1 MRVKYAQQVPRGCS
15 LRRRRCL
22 LTMSTVILVIL
33 LFAAIAV
40 KSASSFAIH
49 PSRSTRGARQ
59 HQQKQPLG
67 GSGGFGSHEHAF
79 RINANHRT
87 WSAKARARS
96 DDDITTI
103 RGNKQQQRRR
113 WSSAQSHVVTITLAL
128 SLLALSF
135 SVPPALLPHAN
146 AGFGPSSGAT
156 TSPPPN
162 LLAPKIDSGDDIVTQ
177 NKKLRQLIGSTLD
190 ENRLQQFSEQLDNLT
205 ESLKRLITED
215 EEDESELSSSTVE
228 GVEAEASSSRMQIKQ
243 QIATREQELE
253 KARILQQQIADR
265 EKLLATLEKQPYW
278 FNYLAAFIGSI
289 ASTLVMHPVDTVK
302 TRMQIKQ
309 QNDND
314 DEGEGDSE
322 YNILSLYEGLYGN
335 ILKEGPPSALY
346 LGIYESVK
354 YYLYNQF
361 GFDYRLLI
369 YLTAGAAGEM
379 CGSIVRAPAEAI
391 KSTVQSGLSSSAVD
405 AAYQLFGTPESRKN
419 VIRAWS
425 SSVWRDVP
433 FGAIQLAIF
442 ELTKTYI
449 LNSPDIDFDSSTLLS
464 EAIIGAFAGGWGALL
479 TTPFDIITTRI
490 ITQSVDDEPLGVW
503 EMMNQVYKEGVDS
516 GEGLRVF
523 FVGWEARVGYWAP
536 AISIFLSC
544 YCSVRQAGVVNG
556 WF

>member
-1 MRVKYAQQVPRGCS
+1 Y
-15 LRRRRCL
+15 
-22 LTMSTVILVIL
+22 
-33 LFAAIAV
+33 
-40 KSASSFAIH
+40 
-49 PSRSTRGARQ
+49 PSRSKIGAAQ
-59 HQQKQPLG
+59 HKQPLLG
-67 GSGGFGSHEHAF
+67 GAGGFGRHDEHAF
-79 RINANHRT
+79 RMNANH
-87 WSAKARARS
+87 RARS
-96 DDDITTI
+96 DDDDDI
-103 RGNKQQQRRR
+103 RGK
-113 WSSAQSHVVTITLAL
+113 SSAQSHVVVTITLAL
-128 SLLALSF
+128 SLLSF
-135 SVPPALLPHAN
+135 FSIVPNAN

-190 ENRLQQFSEQLDNLT
+190 EGRLQQFSEQLDNLT

-215 EEDESELSSSTVE
+215 EEDESELSSI
-228 GVEAEASSSRMQIKQ
+228 AADASSESSDDDTTKKMMTTTTSITSKEEQDAKKRLLLKQ

-253 KARILQQQIADR
+253 KARMLQQQIADR

-278 FNYLAAFIGSI
+278 FNYLAAFIGSV

-309 QNDND
+309 QDDNDD
-314 DEGEGDSE
+314 DEGEGE
-322 YNILSLYEGLYGN
+322 GGNILSLYEGLYGN

-379 CGSIVRAPAEAI
+379 CGSIIRAPAEAI

-449 LNSPDIDFDSSTLLS
+449 LNNPDIDFDSSTLLS

-490 ITQSVDDEPLGVW
+490 ITQSVDEEGYEPLGVW
-503 EMMNQVYKEGVDS
+503 DMLKQVYIEGIDS
-516 GEGLRVF
+516 GEGLKVF

-544 YCSVRQAGVVNG
+544 YCSVRQAGVTQG